1 MYNGDGDVHIGVRVT
16 KKDQFRNENIRGTM
30 KVKIEMVKT
39 LKKKRWRR
47 SGRKRGKGNRKR
59 GRPKRR

>member
-30 KVKIEMVKT
+30 KIVELSKKIQESK
-39 LKKKRWRR
+39 LK
-47 SGRKRGKGNRKR
+47 
-59 GRPKRR
+59 